1 MKVVKIRGP
10 AAGRHARIPGVGTA
24 SRNMNIC
31 RRVVEPL
38 DFPIPFELVILFSL
52 LFLSGFFSGSE
63 ASLFFLSPLH
73 LHKMEE
79 DRSPFAAFVRRLLA
93 RPRRL
98 LISILVGN
106 EAVNITIAVIATSF
120 FLTLFG
126 PAGKWVSIAVTTTA
140 ILVFGEALPKVL
152 AVNYPIRFSS
162 FVSLPLT
169 VFSLV
174 IRPAVFVLEKI
185 SDLFVHLL
193 GRGITT
199 PAPAVMEEEFI
210 SLVDAGHREGALQ
223 EAQKK
228 MIHRVFELSDIT
240 AEEIMIPRVDMFCL
254 PVSMTPDAMAKEMI
268 RSRFSRAP
276 VYGADRDDIRG
287 IVHARD
293 LLAEIRKGKKAFSVR
308 KILKKPHYVPLE
320 RSAENVMRDLQAR
333 KMQMAIV
340 VDEFGGVEG
349 LVTMSD
355 ILETLV
361 GDFSDGFRE
370 HEKGFHPLGDGTWV
384 VAGTADIEKF
394 NEMLGTS
401 LPAEDFD
408 TIGGLVFHLFGALP
422 QRGNEVAYGN
432 LVFKVEKIGRTRILR
447 LRVRPTGEEPP
458 RG

>member
-1 MKVVKIRGP
+1 M
-10 AAGRHARIPGVGTA
+10 
-24 SRNMNIC
+24 
-31 RRVVEPL
+31 
-38 DFPIPFELVILFSL
+38 DFPIPFKLVILFSL

-63 ASLFFLSPLH
+63 ASLFFLSSLH

-199 PAPAVMEEEFI
+199 PASAVMEEEFI

-254 PVSMTPDAMAKEMI
+254 PVSMTPDAMAKEM
-268 RSRFSRAP
+268 
-276 VYGADRDDIRG
+276 
-287 IVHARD
+287 
-293 LLAEIRKGKKAFSVR
+293 
-308 KILKKPHYVPLE
+308 
-320 RSAENVMRDLQAR
+320 
-333 KMQMAIV
+333 
-340 VDEFGGVEG
+340 
-349 LVTMSD
+349 
-355 ILETLV
+355 
-361 GDFSDGFRE
+361 
-370 HEKGFHPLGDGTWV
+370 
-384 VAGTADIEKF
+384 
-394 NEMLGTS
+394 
-401 LPAEDFD
+401 
-408 TIGGLVFHLFGALP
+408 
-422 QRGNEVAYGN
+422 
-432 LVFKVEKIGRTRILR
+432 
-447 LRVRPTGEEPP
+447 
-458 RG
+458 